1 LKDKAKGFPNQYNEN
16 VPKDTFKEVGKATI
30 DFPAVLRAATNEG
43 VQHFFV
49 EQDQTPG
56 NPLDSLKISYQYLHN
71 LSF

>member
-1 LKDKAKGFPNQYNEN
+1 
-16 VPKDTFKEVGKATI
+16 
-30 DFPAVLRAATNEG
+30 VLRAATAAG

-56 NPLDSLKISYQYLHN
+56 DPVDSLKISYQYLHN